1 MKTVISTI
9 VDELATRSLSFLID
23 RYFKPAPHKE
33 DGIRRLQRMLL
44 QVRLTVE
51 EAEGRCMHHKQS
63 NASATQYVE
72 NSGVQMLDTFIQLL
86 PEEEDK
92 KDHGVSRFL
101 SLSKFSPAKRVCL
114 SAASNTYLF
123 MQKCMFGRQLE
134 MERVITFLLH
144 EEPPLGYSFGVL
156 PIVGPGKVGNTTLVE
171 HVCCDERVR
180 NHFSHILFLSDNDF
194 REEQQKILCD
204 FGMDNDHIFLP
215 IAAETTQYC
224 VVHNY
229 NWIALDNEET
239 PKLTMLEVL
248 SGSVPPNGNFD
259 FLVWKSQLPP
269 YHNHIYS
276 SEILDLECEV
286 TRSKQGQKRKILS

>member
-1 MKTVISTI
+1 MKTIISTI
-9 VDELATRSLSFLID
+9 VDELGTRSLSFLID
-23 RYFKPAPHKE
+23 RYFKPAPS
-33 DGIRRLQRMLL
+33 RRTAYGDYNGCCCRFVLQLRRQRGGACITNQAMLQQL
-44 QVRLTVE
+44 NMLRTVVY
-51 EAEGRCMHHKQS
+51 RC
-63 NASATQYVE
+63 YY
-72 NSGVQMLDTFIQLL
+72 MLDTFIQLL

-92 KDHGVSRFL
+92 KDHGVSPFL
-101 SLSKFSPAKRVCL
+101 SLSKFSPAKRPY
-114 SAASNTYLF
+114 STYLF

-194 REEQQKILCD
+194 REEKQKILCD

-229 NWIALDNEET
+229 YWIVLDNEET

-286 TRSKQGQKRKILS
+286 TRNKQGQKRKILS